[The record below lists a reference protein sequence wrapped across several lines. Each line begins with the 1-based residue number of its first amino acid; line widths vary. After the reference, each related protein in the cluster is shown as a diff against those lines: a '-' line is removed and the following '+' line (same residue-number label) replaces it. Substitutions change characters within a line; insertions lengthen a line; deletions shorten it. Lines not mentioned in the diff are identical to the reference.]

1 MPIRAPPVRF
11 LDPKIQKPKQEDKTV
26 KYTPKK
32 VFILED
38 GKYIEMPYEEFNR
51 RRQEDESCR
60 EKRFLSLH
68 GMLMEVT
75 EEEYVSYYKDKRRQR
90 YIDERAK
97 IFGTFSYD
105 ALTTDEF
112 NGKDILS
119 DPNSNVEA
127 EVQARYFTEK
137 LRTALSELTDDE
149 RILITLHYYKD
160 ISESELAKKYG
171 ISQQAIS
178 KRIKKIREKLKSII
192 EK

>member
-1 MPIRAPPVRF
+1 M
-11 LDPKIQKPKQEDKTV
+11 

-90 YIDERAK
+90 YIEERAK
-97 IFGTFSYD
+97 KFGTFSYD

-149 RILITLHYYKD
+149 RILITLHYYRD

>member
-1 MPIRAPPVRF
+1 M
-11 LDPKIQKPKQEDKTV
+11 

-32 VFILED
+32 VYILEE
-38 GKYIEMPYEEFNR
+38 GKYIEMPYEEFNCR
-51 RRQEDESCR
+51 KQEDESYR

-75 EEEYVSYYKDKRRQR
+75 EEEYISYYKEKRRQR

-97 IFGTFSYD
+97 KFGTFSYD

-112 NGKDILS
+112 NGEDILS

>member
-1 MPIRAPPVRF
+1 M
-11 LDPKIQKPKQEDKTV
+11 

-32 VFILED
+32 VFILEE

-75 EEEYVSYYKDKRRQR
+75 KEEYLSYYKEKRRQR

-97 IFGTFSYD
+97 KFGTFSYD

-137 LRTALSELTDDE
+137 LRTALSELTDNE

-178 KRIKKIREKLKSII
+178 KRIMKIREKQKSII